1 MSTLPGPEQQT
12 PKRWPPTTLS
22 AQVIADAR
30 AQLVVDTPPSGEA
43 LRMGMSGGGGS
54 STSKSARHLEA
65 LRCSIALT
73 QQPFSAP
80 TGVALTPLS
89 ALGAQ
94 SKRRRQLMADVGEAL
109 ESLARQ
115 LHVGAPDPPREGAE
129 PQPQLQPPPLSARS
143 SQTPI
148 SARSRGD
155 DEVNIFLSSALQQ
168 LRDISSRRS
177 AHEPSGPGS
186 NGEGEG
192 AAASGREGSGVGG
205 GGGVV
210 YDERLEEATARGDQL
225 QEQLAEAEREL
236 DAMHDRAAS
245 LKAQALAAERRASNL
260 QEELT
265 LKDRELDDVRAE
277 EAGNQATPPWSD
289 KVLERA
295 VELAMAEGWEQA
307 QEEAAARLEQ
317 LETALRWVTCGV
329 S

>member
-115 LHVGAPDPPREGAE
+115 LHVGAPDPPGEGAE
-129 PQPQLQPPPLSARS
+129 PQPQPPPLSARS
-143 SQTPI
+143 NQTPI

-277 EAGNQATPPWSD
+277 EAGNQATPPGSD

>member
-115 LHVGAPDPPREGAE
+115 LHVGAPDPPGEGAE
-129 PQPQLQPPPLSARS
+129 PQPQPPPLSARS

-186 NGEGEG
+186 NGEGDS

-277 EAGNQATPPWSD
+277 EAGNQATPPGSD

>member
-1 MSTLPGPEQQT
+1 
-12 PKRWPPTTLS
+12 
-22 AQVIADAR
+22 
-30 AQLVVDTPPSGEA
+30 
-43 LRMGMSGGGGS
+43 
-54 STSKSARHLEA
+54 
-65 LRCSIALT
+65 
-73 QQPFSAP
+73 
-80 TGVALTPLS
+80 VALTPLS

-115 LHVGAPDPPREGAE
+115 LHVGAPDPPGEGAE
-129 PQPQLQPPPLSARS
+129 PQPQPPPLSARS
-143 SQTPI
+143 NQTPI

-186 NGEGEG
+186 NGEGDS

-277 EAGNQATPPWSD
+277 EAGNQATPPGSD